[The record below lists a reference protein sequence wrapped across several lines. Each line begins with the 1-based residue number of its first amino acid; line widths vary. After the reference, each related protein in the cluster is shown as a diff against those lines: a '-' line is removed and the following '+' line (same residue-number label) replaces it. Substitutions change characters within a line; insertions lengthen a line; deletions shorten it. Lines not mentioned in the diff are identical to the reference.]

1 VNRLKKQLSIL
12 EEIETHTK
20 GKFVYLKNYME
31 PIKSK
36 GYGHLDNQ
44 SIYIE
49 EGTEGEY
56 KIILKKEVIAVK
68 KDELLKELEN
78 YKVKFKIKNVF
89 NSSTEKQY
97 DNILK
102 LAASTINPYYT
113 LGTKE
118 KIKKI
123 EELFLQSGKFN
134 NIEEVD
140 LFLVGLN
147 RVNKIISFN
156 QYGRLDISYFT
167 TRKNHYFLLDINKEE
182 IFFAES
188 TIEIENYIFK
198 NLNIYTKEYE
208 GKK

>member
-12 EEIETHTK
+12 EEIEKHTQ
-20 GKFVYLKNYME
+20 GTFVYIKNYME

-36 GYGHLDNQ
+36 GYGHLGNQ

-49 EGTEGEY
+49 EETKGEY
-56 KIILKKEVIAVK
+56 KIILKKEVIVVK
-68 KDELLKELEN
+68 EDELLKELEN
-78 YKVKFKIKNVF
+78 YKVKYKIKNVF
-89 NSSTEKQY
+89 NPNAENQY

-113 LGTKE
+113 LDSKE

-123 EELFLQSGKFN
+123 EELFLQSDKFG

-182 IFFAES
+182 IFFAEN
-188 TIEIENYIFK
+188 TIEIENYILK
-198 NLNIYTKEYE
+198 NMNIHTKEYE